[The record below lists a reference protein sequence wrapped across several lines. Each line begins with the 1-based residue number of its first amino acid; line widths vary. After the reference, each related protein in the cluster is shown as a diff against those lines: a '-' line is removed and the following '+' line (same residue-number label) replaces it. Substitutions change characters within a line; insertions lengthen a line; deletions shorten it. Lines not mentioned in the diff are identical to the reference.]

1 MPDHI
6 MVSEIFGPTIQGE
19 GELAGHLSHF
29 IRTFGCSYRCTW
41 CDSMFAV
48 DPRESP
54 KAHRLT
60 PDQIVERVHWLKAPA
75 PWLTL
80 TGGDP
85 VDWDMTGVVVPLLND
100 YKIAVET
107 QGARWQDWLEY
118 CHLVTVSPKPPSSGM
133 IDKLDPAVLQKYYAR
148 LRARMVL
155 KIVIFDDDDLF
166 FAERIHKFLPDIRMY
181 LSAGTDISD
190 GPTTTYL
197 APVPGALDRY
207 RWLWERITARPKLAN
222 CIALPQLHVLV
233 WGQERG
239 H

>member
-19 GELAGHLSHF
+19 GALAGQLSHF
-29 IRTFGCSYRCTW
+29 IRTFGCSYRCAW
-41 CDSMFAV
+41 CDSMHAV
-48 DPRESP
+48 DPNQSG

-60 PDQIVERVHWLKAPA
+60 TAEIVEKIRALTAPA
-75 PWLTL
+75 PWITV

-85 VDWDMTGVVVPLLND
+85 VDWDLTAVVASLSD

-107 QGARWQDWLEY
+107 QGAVWRDWLEY
-118 CHLVTVSPKPPSSGM
+118 CHLVTVSPKGPSSGM
-133 IDKLDPAVLQKYYAR
+133 VDRLDPVVLQKYYVR

-155 KIVIFDDDDLF
+155 KIVCFDEADLD
-166 FAERIHKFLPDIRMY
+166 FAERLHRFMRDVPLY
-181 LSAGTDISD
+181 LSAGTELGYDKPID
-190 GPTTTYL
+190 AVL
-197 APVPGALDRY
+197 RRY
-207 RWLWERITARPKLAN
+207 RWLAETVIQRPKLAE
-222 CIALPQLHVLV
+222 CTVLPQLHVLV